1 MRHTIIALF
10 AALPGLAAPALAQP
24 DPSGINFVTIG
35 NPNNPAYHGPDPEN
49 RVTGRGSVGYEYRLS
64 QTEVTTGQWLEFLN
78 AALARPD
85 PIEWVGTPPLWG
97 AARDP
102 TYNGPGIRFRLGSSS
117 IAASL
122 GVYGISWRTA
132 AVYCNWLSNG
142 KSFERTS
149 FLTGAYDVSTF
160 GTNPDQTFTDQT
172 THSPGATYWIPT
184 LDEWLKG
191 AHYDPTHA
199 ANDGWWLYANRK
211 DRAPVYG
218 PPVTFGGN
226 GTGEANAGF
235 LLSGSRQYDIP
246 LGSYPT
252 QTSYYGLLDTAGAGG
267 EWTEEIRRLQFSGWS
282 RVYDGSYTGLSGSGA
297 AAADLVNAYSDDYPS
312 SLATS
317 AGLRLASSIPAPLPM
332 SIVCTGLGVAFFRRR
347 RMP

>member
-10 AALPGLAAPALAQP
+10 AALPVLAAPALAQP

-64 QTEVTTGQWLEFLN
+64 QTEVTTGQWLEFFN

-85 PIEWVGTPPLWG
+85 PIQYVVIPGQWG
-97 AARDP
+97 ATRDSSY
-102 TYNGPGIRFRLGSSS
+102 TGPGIRFRLRTASGSTDF
-117 IAASL
+117 AAY
-122 GVYGISWRTA
+122 GVSWRTA
-132 AVYCNWLSNG
+132 AIYCNWLSNG

-149 FLTGAYDVSTF
+149 FLTGAYNVSTF
-160 GTNPDQTFTDQT
+160 GTNTDRTFTDQT

-235 LLSGSRQYDIP
+235 SLGGGNEYDIP
-246 LGSYPT
+246 LGTYPT

-267 EWTEEIRRLQFSGWS
+267 EWTEEILRSPFDGWYRFNDGS
-282 RVYDGSYTGLSGSGA
+282 RVGGSTAGA
-297 AAADLVNAYSDDYPS
+297 AEIDAIYFQGAGSPS
-312 SLATS
+312 SLAEGTR
-317 AGLRLASSIPAPLPM
+317 LRLASSIPSPSVLV
-332 SIVCTGLGVAFFRRR
+332 VCGIGVLTGAYRRR
-347 RMP
+347 R